1 VRSRAHLGARRVN
14 LSAFAFNT
22 TISISLTRRRYR
34 LHINAR
40 ATMTLIPPNATRRAN
55 DHNHS
60 HTHNH
65 ARAFNASDIVRDV
78 AQRRRFGLDG
88 YEEQIKASFFASTP
102 RGGRGRTTSRIAGS
116 APSAGHVDARAFER
130 ARAFGLAVPHAAV
143 KKSST
148 YARADEAES
157 YRSLWLSDRARWLEA
172 QKRRWVRLRV
182 KIREARNERERG
194 RERVPERKVISTSEA
209 SSIPRAAIGEASM

>member
-1 VRSRAHLGARRVN
+1 
-14 LSAFAFNT
+14 
-22 TISISLTRRRYR
+22 
-34 LHINAR
+34 
-40 ATMTLIPPNATRRAN
+40 MTLIPPNATRRAN

-65 ARAFNASDIVRDV
+65 ARAFSASDIVRDV

-194 RERVPERKVISTSEA
+194 REREREPERAVISTSEA
-209 SSIPRAAIGEASM
+209 VVDSARRDRGGVDVGDGLTRSLEILNS